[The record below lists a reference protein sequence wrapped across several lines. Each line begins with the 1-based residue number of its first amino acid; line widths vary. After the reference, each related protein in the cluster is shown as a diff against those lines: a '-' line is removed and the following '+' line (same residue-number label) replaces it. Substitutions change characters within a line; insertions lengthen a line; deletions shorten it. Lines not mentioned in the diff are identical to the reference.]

1 MSVVH
6 IVGGT
11 IRKPTM
17 QDVQERYTSNI
28 DQKKQLKLLLSQYA
42 ARAGIK
48 TVHQCVVLIGEFK
61 RAPPRTETDIVGLE
75 TTNLPVSDDA
85 EDVSNTGDTDWVD
98 SLRLLLA
105 EAIEDT
111 MLYCAMHFDADPRA
125 SKVIVLASAGPFW
138 QWAIVKREQVPLFN
152 WLTKLPL
159 ESRGNAE
166 LRVDFI
172 ALFNH
177 ASPGYYVLT
186 TEESDAQINKM
197 CTEMFNLI
205 NDSYCNNPTLPT
217 DFDFMLIPDAPKTE
231 LLP

>member
-1 MSVVH
+1 MNDSDAKDSRPDVSVIH
-6 IVGGT
+6 IVGST
-11 IRKPTM
+11 IRKPMM

-28 DQKKQLKLLLSQYA
+28 DQNKQLKLLLSQYA

-48 TVHQCVVLIGEFK
+48 TVHQCVILIGEFK
-61 RAPPRTETDIVGLE
+61 QAPPRTETDIVGLE

-85 EDVSNTGDTDWVD
+85 KDVSNTRDTDWVD
-98 SLRLLLA
+98 SLCLLLA

-159 ESRGNAE
+159 ECQGNAE
-166 LRVDFI
+166 LRVD
-172 ALFNH
+172 L
-177 ASPGYYVLT
+177 LL
-186 TEESDAQINKM
+186 
-197 CTEMFNLI
+197 CLI
-205 NDSYCNNPTLPT
+205 MPPLGIMS
-217 DFDFMLIPDAPKTE
+217 
-231 LLP
+231 